1 MVHFKEEGKF
11 NENSYVIDAEFMKL
25 KGTLA
30 LYLLENKGM
39 RLLVDTGETLGA
51 RRLVKK
57 LKNLDLFPIHKIL
70 LTHAHWDHI
79 QGLPRILKQMEETE
93 VEILTHENALP
104 LLRDPSEMN
113 EFFGFN
119 VEPLEKVTPLKE
131 GDFID
136 LNGFQLKVIELFGH
150 TQDSIGLYDEIHKNI
165 IVGDAIMDQID
176 KDSYFPVLFGPHF
189 NEESLL
195 KSYNKLR
202 GMRDQLD
209 SIALAHFGVYSGE
222 EFHEFLDSIEDKYF
236 NAKNSLIKWYE
247 ENPDDEYI
255 AKKYQETIVPN
266 STLFTKENLNGVLW
280 NTEQNIK
287 TLKAAGF
294 IK

>member
-1 MVHFKEEGKF
+1 MGHFTEEGKF
-11 NENSYVIDAEFMKL
+11 NENSFLIDAEFMKL

-30 LYLLENKGM
+30 LYLLENNGV

-57 LKNLDLFPIHKIL
+57 LKSLGLFPIHKIL

-79 QGLPRILKQMEETE
+79 QGLPRILKQIEGID
-93 VEILTHENALP
+93 VEILAHKNALP
-104 LLRDPSEMN
+104 YLKDPSELN
-113 EFFGFN
+113 EYFGFN
-119 VEPLEKVTPLKE
+119 VEPLENVTPLKE
-131 GDFID
+131 GDIID
-136 LNGFQLKVIELFGH
+136 LKGFQLKIIEFFGH
-150 TQDSIGLYDEIHKNI
+150 TQDSIALYDEIHKNI
-165 IVGDAIMDQID
+165 IVGDAIMDQVD
-176 KDSYFPVLFGPHF
+176 KDSFFPVLFGPHF

-195 KSYNKLR
+195 KSYKKLQ
-202 GMRDQLD
+202 GMKDKLD
-209 SIALAHFGVYSGE
+209 SIALAHFGVYSGKYFQ
-222 EFHEFLDSIEDKYF
+222 EFVDGLEDKYF
-236 NAKNSLIKWYE
+236 NAKNSLIKWYK

-255 AKKYQETIVPN
+255 AEKYQENIVPN

-287 TLKAAGF
+287 ALKAAGF